1 MVDSDH
7 EVRIESENCD
17 GGMAVHE
24 MTGSVTKFVRRD
36 NVFEVKRYVMPYS
49 QSPWDEAGFFVNHA
63 ATPVSL
69 LPLCRLTMVVRCAW
83 RANEA
88 SRQVVKTLL

>member
-1 MVDSDH
+1 MSEVLLAVILMVDSDH

-49 QSPWDEAGFFVNHA
+49 QSPNG
-63 ATPVSL
+63 
-69 LPLCRLTMVVRCAW
+69 M
-83 RANEA
+83 
-88 SRQVVKTLL
+88 RQVSS